1 MMSTRTSPAFW
12 PWLNALAWAFALAL
26 VALPG
31 CQKYDELV
39 EKDQTAEQRW
49 ADVDVQL
56 QRRSDLVPNLVE
68 SVKAA
73 AKSETEILTKVTEA
87 RSQAASIK
95 LTGED
100 LSDPAKMAA
109 FQKAQDNLKSS
120 LSRLMVVQEQYPD
133 LKSNQGFR
141 DLRVQLEGTEN
152 RVARS
157 REQYNAAVRDYNT
170 ELAKIGGSV
179 VNKVTGRAFKPRVY
193 FQASEESKVAPKA
206 SF

>member
-1 MMSTRTSPAFW
+1 MTPTRTSPAFW
-12 PWLNALAWAFALAL
+12 PWLSALAWAFALAL

-68 SVKAA
+68 TVKAA

-109 FQKAQDNLKSS
+109 FQKAQDN
-120 LSRLMVVQEQYPD
+120 
-133 LKSNQGFR
+133 
-141 DLRVQLEGTEN
+141 
-152 RVARS
+152 
-157 REQYNAAVRDYNT
+157 
-170 ELAKIGGSV
+170 
-179 VNKVTGRAFKPRVY
+179 
-193 FQASEESKVAPKA
+193 
-206 SF
+206 